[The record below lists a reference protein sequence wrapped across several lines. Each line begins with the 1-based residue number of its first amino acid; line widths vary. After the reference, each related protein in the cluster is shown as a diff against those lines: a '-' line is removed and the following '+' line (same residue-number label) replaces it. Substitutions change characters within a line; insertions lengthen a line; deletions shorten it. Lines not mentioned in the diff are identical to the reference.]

1 MAQKTAKKIRN
12 QSSRG
17 KQTTPN
23 PKLWPNLPH
32 QLIGML
38 AREPNLMQ
46 NITSFGGV
54 IKSWRSASRKCYSN
68 DSKARAQ
75 WPQLVEITGK
85 KCTEHQKIS
94 GRQHTIEISFHEEY
108 PYCYYR
114 RRSYKKCY
122 PEIYFKGYSHGNLV
136 VMGENTADLYLWE
149 PARKCYRYLPAWDPN
164 LAFKM
169 CTLSSSPGD
178 RNGCNVLVLTG
189 ACSPAFAFFRWGKCE
204 KAWTIQDCTIKE
216 PYAPSQNM
224 QFTNAIGFQGKFYA
238 LSLQGSLAVIEDTD
252 SCFRITAI
260 GGSRAVPSKLSRQ
273 FREYL
278 VESCGEILLVF
289 LISRKSIDHVEDVE
303 VFRLDIP
310 NLSWV
315 KVENLGDRTL
325 FLEDECCM
333 GLTASKV
340 GCTKNCI
347 YFSHHRIYGQWWIFN
362 MESQSI
368 SPAFETNAKIQE
380 SLMWNVP
387 ILDLE

>member
-1 MAQKTAKKIRN
+1 MAQKTAKKFRN
-12 QSSRG
+12 QPSNA
-17 KQTTPN
+17 KQATPN
-23 PKLWPNLPH
+23 PNLWPNLPH

-54 IKSWRSASRKCYSN
+54 MKSWRSASRQCYSN
-68 DSKARAQ
+68 NGKARL
-75 WPQLVEITGK
+75 PQLIEITSK
-85 KCTEHQKIS
+85 KCIEHQKS
-94 GRQHTIEISFHEEY
+94 RRCHTIEISFHEEY
-108 PYCYYR
+108 PYPYWYYKR
-114 RRSYKKCY
+114 KCKKWY
-122 PEIYFKGYSHGNLV
+122 PGIYFKGHSHGELV
-136 VMGENTADLYLWE
+136 VMGENTADLYLLE
-149 PARKCYRYLPAWDPN
+149 PARRCYRYLPAWDPN
-164 LAFKM
+164 LAFRK

-189 ACSPAFAFFRWGKCE
+189 NCSPAFASLRLDKGE
-204 KAWTIQDCTIKE
+204 NAWSIEDCTVKE

-224 QFTNAIGFQGKFYA
+224 QFINAIGFQGKFYA
-238 LSLQGSLAVIEDTD
+238 LSLQGSLAVIDEDID
-252 SCFRITAI
+252 SRFRITAI
-260 GGSRAVPSKLSRQ
+260 GGSRAVPSKVSRQ

-310 NLSWV
+310 KLSWV

-333 GLTASKV
+333 GVTASKV
-340 GCTKNCI
+340 GCKKNCI
-347 YFSHHRIYGQWWIFN
+347 YFSHHRVYGQWWIFN
-362 MESQSI
+362 MESGSN
-368 SPAFETNAKIQE
+368 SPAFETKIQE
-380 SLMWNVP
+380 SLMWNEP

>member
-12 QSSRG
+12 QPSSG
-17 KQTTPN
+17 EQTTSN
-23 PKLWPNLPH
+23 PKLWPNLPR

-54 IKSWRSASRKCYSN
+54 IKSWRSASRQCYSN
-68 DSKARAQ
+68 DGKARAR

-85 KCTEHQKIS
+85 KCTEHQKS
-94 GRQHTIEISFHEEY
+94 GRQHSIEISFHEEC
-108 PYCYYR
+108 PYSYYK
-114 RRSYKKCY
+114 RRSYKKWY
-122 PEIYFKGYSHGNLV
+122 PGIYFKGHSHGELV
-136 VMGENTADLYLWE
+136 VMGENTADLCLWE
-149 PARKCYRYLPAWDPN
+149 PARGCYRYLPAWDRN

-169 CTLSSSPGD
+169 CTLSSPTDD
-178 RNGCNVLVLTG
+178 RKGCNVLVLTG
-189 ACSPAFAFFRWGKCE
+189 ACSPAFAFFRWGKHE
-204 KAWTIQDCTIKE
+204 MSWTIQNCTVKE

-224 QFTNAIGFQGKFYA
+224 QFINAIGFHGKFYA

-260 GGSRAVPSKLSRQ
+260 GGSRAVPSKVSRQ

-310 NLSWV
+310 KLSWV
-315 KVENLGDRTL
+315 EVENLGDRTL

-333 GLTASKV
+333 GVTASKV
-340 GCTKNCI
+340 GCKKNCI
-347 YFSHHRIYGQWWIFN
+347 YFSHHRVYDQWWVFN
-362 MESQSI
+362 MESGNI

-380 SLMWNVP
+380 SLIWNEP